1 MLESLAI
8 PIVGAPLAGGASTP
22 ALAAAVSEAG
32 GLGFVATGYKTPEA
46 MSEDIA
52 ATRALTARPFGV
64 NVFLVTPTEADPAAL
79 AAFRA
84 ALGEGAG
91 EPRSDDDGFAAKL
104 ERLLA
109 DPVPVVSFTFGCPE
123 PALVERLRA
132 AGSAVWVTVTD
143 VAEAREAAAA
153 GADALVVQ
161 GYEAG
166 GHRGAFVDE
175 GPGDIGLLALL
186 QLVAAAVPGLPLV
199 ATGGIATGRA
209 VAAVLAAGAA
219 AAQVGTALMRAPE
232 AATSQVHRDALAAPG
247 RTAVTRAFTGRSARG
262 IVNAFMREHDA
273 DAPHAYPAVH
283 HMTAPLRSRAREQ
296 GDARVAAPVGRP
308 GARADRRPP
317 GRRAGA
323 RAARGRARRGRR
335 GARPARAGHRL
346 RRRSEGRVAPV
357 LRSRHAQAHRA
368 ARRVPAA
375 ARAGEPP
382 RRRAR
387 ARPRRRRA
395 PFPRGPQLRRDDL
408 HAAAGAAA

>member
-32 GLGFVATGYKTPEA
+32 GLGFVATGYRTPEA

-64 NVFLVTPTEADPAAL
+64 NVFLVTPTEVDPAAL

-91 EPRSDDDGFAAKL
+91 EPRSDDDGFTAKL

-161 GYEAG
+161 GHEAG

-219 AAQVGTALMRAPE
+219 AAQLGTALMRTPE
-232 AATSQVHRDALAAPG
+232 AATSQVHREALAAPG

-296 GDARVAAPVGRP
+296 GDAESLHLW
-308 GARADRRPP
+308 
-317 GRRAGA
+317 AGQA
-323 RAARGRARRGRR
+323 HELIDD
-335 GARPARAGHRL
+335 RPAGDLVREL
-346 RRRSEGRVAPV
+346 
-357 LRSRHAQAHRA
+357 HADAL
-368 ARRVPAA
+368 AA
-375 ARAGEPP
+375 AAEAH
-382 RRRAR
+382 AR
-387 ARPRRRRA
+387 
-395 PFPRGPQLRRDDL
+395 LSRD
-408 HAAAGAAA
+408 AT